1 MKRLGVDIHNRIM
14 VTSLLTEGGK
24 QGVRVVG
31 ATGVNTRTGEFYIF
45 RAKATIVATGGA
57 GRLWQFAP
65 ELTAAASMS
74 DLNSSGTGQ
83 AIGWRAG
90 AEFVL
95 MEQGGMGG
103 LGSLGYAPYSMAN
116 SSNTY
121 HGTPIVDANGK
132 EIPFVDVFGRE
143 LKTVQERFLPSEGQK
158 FMLGVGIGLNYYLD
172 EYRLNDPARDVP
184 DRILNGELALPLY
197 ADFTLLPEHERRI
210 IFGMMVGNEGKT
222 RIPIYDTMTK
232 AGFDPD
238 KDLFQAPV
246 MPPQAYRGANYWGG
260 MGFPNTRSLAGGG
273 FLVDWDLRTSLEG
286 LYAAGGAPIFG
297 SGCHGEAATTGRYS
311 GRKAAAYAK
320 TAPEPVADR
329 KQIEAE
335 SARVYEPLKQKK
347 DGIGWKELNAAIARI
362 MQDYCGRYKNE
373 TTLNLGLRMFK
384 ELSETEAA
392 EGYVANPHELGRML
406 ECYSLITVGEL
417 AMNASLAR
425 KASNIYIDF
434 YRLDYPEL
442 DQPEWQKFLPIR
454 LEDNKVKVR
463 ELPLDFHLKAP
474 NAPTYKENY
483 QLHCGL

>member
-24 QGVRVVG
+24 QGARVVG
-31 ATGVNTRTGEFYIF
+31 ATGVNTRTGEFYVF
-45 RAKATIVATGGA
+45 RAKATIIATGGA

-65 ELTAAASMS
+65 ELTTAASMS

-83 AIGWRAG
+83 AIGWKAG

-95 MEQGGMGG
+95 MEQSGMGG

-132 EIPFVDVFGRE
+132 EIPFVDIVGRE
-143 LKTVQERFLPSEGQK
+143 LKTVEERFRPSEGQR
-158 FMLGVGIGLNYYLD
+158 FMLGVGIGLNYYLN
-172 EYRLNDPARDVP
+172 EYRMNELPPDVP
-184 DRILNGELALPLY
+184 DRILNGELALPLF

-222 RIPIYDTMTK
+222 RIPVYDTMTR

-311 GRKAAAYAK
+311 GRKAAAYAR
-320 TAPEPVADR
+320 TAPEPTADR
-329 KQIEAE
+329 KQVKAE
-335 SARVYEPLKQKK
+335 SARAYEPVKQHK

-373 TTLNLGLRMFK
+373 VTLNLGLRLFE
-384 ELSETEAA
+384 ELRETAS
-392 EGYVANPHELGRML
+392 H
-406 ECYSLITVGEL
+406 SLRSVSWL
-417 AMNASLAR
+417 
-425 KASNIYIDF
+425 
-434 YRLDYPEL
+434 
-442 DQPEWQKFLPIR
+442 
-454 LEDNKVKVR
+454 
-463 ELPLDFHLKAP
+463 
-474 NAPTYKENY
+474 
-483 QLHCGL
+483 